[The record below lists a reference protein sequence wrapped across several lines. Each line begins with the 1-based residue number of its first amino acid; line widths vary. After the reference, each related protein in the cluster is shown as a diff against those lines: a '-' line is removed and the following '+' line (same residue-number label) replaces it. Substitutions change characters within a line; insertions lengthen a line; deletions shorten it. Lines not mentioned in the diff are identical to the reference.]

1 MYLQIAFVLAE
12 FDLVHEPNVGIKRIY
27 ANMKAQNLASQIYTR
42 TKKSITLILNNNI
55 DERTKKF
62 NQAAKETDQDTD
74 QADQDTDQK
83 LIEKRIISAIQT
95 VPQMTH

>member
-27 ANMKAQNLASQIYTR
+27 ANMKAQNLASQIYTG

-55 DERTKKF
+55 DERTKKL
-62 NQAAKETDQDTD
+62 NQAAKET
-74 QADQDTDQK
+74 DQDTDQK